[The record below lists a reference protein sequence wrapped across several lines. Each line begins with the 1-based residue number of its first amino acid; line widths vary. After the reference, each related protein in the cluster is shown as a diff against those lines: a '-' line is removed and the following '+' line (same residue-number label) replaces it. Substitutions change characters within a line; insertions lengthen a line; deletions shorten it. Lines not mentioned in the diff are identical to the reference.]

1 MTETKTLYDYWMI
14 CYRKRI
20 SIMLLVSVS
29 VVGAILISRIT
40 PPIYEARAIFYI
52 PGSATTNR
60 TNVSEEDLPLP
71 TSNQDDAK
79 ANIGILKGRNATQ
92 VIHDWFPSKPISALS
107 KDVDFTAGRDGL
119 IYIYVRDRSPVMAA
133 AISNA
138 YINYFNIFMLN
149 KLQER
154 LTPKQTVLK
163 ERIDVVS
170 AQLTEAYQA
179 RKRLQKKFGTPAL
192 DVEAVALVQ
201 EREVLRRDLENLKGG
216 ITTGSGMKGSKDG
229 VTPAMDELEKE
240 IAKLEVQL
248 AGSLVEN
255 TPAYPDVQVASKRYD
270 QAKQALSTKQSQS
283 TSLTKTQEKA
293 LLQMIE
299 KRNQRLAEIPEYKR
313 LEELNN
319 QEIQNLITALSFLH
333 KNQEELAYSR
343 VRSKTQGITVETALT
358 PTTPVYPIVW
368 LNAVVALILG
378 LLTGILYAFLLDY
391 IEVMRSGHRK
401 TPASE
406 EVTQ

>member
-14 CYRKRI
+14 CYRKRA
-20 SIMLLVSVS
+20 SILLLVTVS
-29 VVGAILISRIT
+29 VVGAIVISRIT
-40 PPIYEARAIFYI
+40 PPIYEARAVFYI

-92 VIHDWFPSKPISALS
+92 TIHEWFPNKPISALN

-119 IYIYVRDRSPVMAA
+119 IYIYVRDRSPVVAA
-133 AISNA
+133 AIANA
-138 YINYFNIFMLN
+138 YINYFNIFMLS

-154 LTPKQTVLK
+154 LTPKEMVLK
-163 ERIDVVS
+163 ERIAAVN

-192 DVEAVALVQ
+192 EVEAVAMVQ
-201 EREVLRRDLENLKGG
+201 EREALRRELENLKAGLPPS
-216 ITTGSGMKGSKDG
+216 TGNTSKNIA
-229 VTPAMDELEKE
+229 TPAMEELEKE

-255 TPAYPDVQVASKRYD
+255 KAAYPEVQVASKRYD
-270 QAKQALSTKQSQS
+270 KAKQALNTKLTQS
-283 TSLTKTQEKA
+283 TSATKNQEKA
-293 LLQMIE
+293 LTQMIE
-299 KRNQRLAEIPEYKR
+299 KRDQRLADIPEFKR

-358 PTTPVYPIVW
+358 PSTPVYPIIW
-368 LNAVVALILG
+368 LNAVVALLLG
-378 LLTGILYAFLLDY
+378 ILTGILYAFLLDY
-391 IEVMRSGHRK
+391 IEVMRSSR
-401 TPASE
+401 TARIE
-406 EVTQ
+406 